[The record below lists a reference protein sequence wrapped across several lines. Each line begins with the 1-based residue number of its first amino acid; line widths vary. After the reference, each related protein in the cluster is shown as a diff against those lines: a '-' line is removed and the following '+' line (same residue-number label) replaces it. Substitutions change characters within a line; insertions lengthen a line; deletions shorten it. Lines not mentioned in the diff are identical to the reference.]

1 MEQEYMKIGD
11 LAKMVGVTVRT
22 LHHYHQIGLLIPG
35 HVTEGGH
42 RLYDEEDLKK
52 LYHILALKDFGF
64 SLEEIRDLM
73 HSVSANPLYLI
84 DFQLKKATEMLQWQ
98 QKLCDSL
105 KEVQR
110 MLRAHQS
117 PSVSDLV
124 EIVVMM
130 QMNTRFYLT
139 DEQIAQIK
147 EVYRSIPAE
156 EERDIKEGWR
166 SFISRLEKC
175 RSHNLPVDDPEVKAL
190 ASYWQ
195 RFVKTVTGNDPDIMD
210 AVFTFHADR
219 AGNKQNVL
227 QYGLTPE
234 LFQYLQRAM
243 QSSNANE
250 SGEGMAAE
258 IRGILDDADNE
269 RQSTNE

>member
-11 LAKMVGVTVRT
+11 LAKMVGVSVRT

-35 HVTEGGH
+35 YMTEGGH

-52 LYHILALKDFGF
+52 LYHIIALKDFGF

-73 HSVSANPLYLI
+73 HSVSVNPLFLI
-84 DFQLKKATEMLQWQ
+84 DLQLKKATKMLQWQ

-105 KEVQR
+105 KEVQT
-110 MLRAHQS
+110 MLRAQKS

-147 EVYRSIPAE
+147 EVYRSIPPE
-156 EERDIKEGWR
+156 EERDLKEGWR

-175 RSHNLPVDDPEVKAL
+175 RSNKLPVEDPEVKAL
-190 ASYWQ
+190 TDYWQ
-195 RFVKTVTGNDPDIMD
+195 RFVKTVTGNDPDIID
-210 AVFTFHADR
+210 AAYTFHADH
-219 AGNKQNVL
+219 AGSKQNVL

-234 LFQYLQRAM
+234 LFQYLLRAM
-243 QSSNANE
+243 QAIDANE
-250 SGEGMAAE
+250 KGEDRADV
-258 IRGILDDADNE
+258 IRGMSNDEDGD
-269 RQSTNE
+269 RQLTSE